1 MQDLPENLF
10 RVSDIN
16 YNCFIFIYEGVGD
29 ANNQTTTPPRSSIG
43 KELEVFMLN
52 ANDQVGRGKD
62 D

>member
-10 RVSDIN
+10 RVSVIN
-16 YNCFIFIYEGVGD
+16 YYCFIFIYEGAGD
-29 ANNQTTTPPRSSIG
+29 ANNQTTTPPGSSIG

>member
-10 RVSDIN
+10 RVSVIN
-16 YNCFIFIYEGVGD
+16 YYCFIFIYEG
-29 ANNQTTTPPRSSIG
+29 ANNKTTTPPGSSIG